1 MAARL
6 SACQR
11 RPEGPRRIRYRHVKA
26 PDGREEA
33 RARTGGSI
41 SPNPRSQPLSPTLA
55 PTLDLIPDPGR
66 GPGPDPGR
74 GPGPDPGLGPDLDPM
89 SQVHKAID
97 TVTQLLVHASH
108 EMREDARVAH
118 QVTRTHACG
127 PLQTAASLADV
138 SSAISG

>member
-11 RPEGPRRIRYRHVKA
+11 RPEGPRRIRYRNVKA
-26 PDGREEA
+26 PDAREEA

-55 PTLDLIPDPGR
+55 PTLDPIPDPGC